1 MSETP
6 RDDVPASE
14 GAPPA
19 PLRLSVLGPVTV
31 RRPEDAPASSSVT
44 QARHLAL
51 FTYLVLARPR
61 GLQPRSTISELLWP
75 GQDEARARRGL
86 RNALYGLR
94 RALGQEVV
102 VSVGE
107 TLIGVPP
114 RAVSCDALD
123 LERGAIA
130 LGGTA
135 LGTCTPL
142 EGLRIDDAPAFMRW
156 LEGERDRLRAM
167 LRAPRTGIAA
177 VAQPD
182 ATGPAPGPSPHSLDP
197 EVHYLRGHYLFLR
210 AAPGGSPEDLEQCRQ
225 QFERALELD
234 PDYALALAGLS
245 NYYAVRA
252 RRGAYAQFH
261 STFARALDY
270 ARRAAD
276 LDHRLAIPHVHF
288 AVGAQYVDGD
298 WDRAGR
304 EFAIAVAKEP
314 DYAEGRRFYGVWL
327 SQVGQREA
335 SLAEMETAAMLEPD
349 IPLILSSLGAARQ
362 ACGDVTGAEHAL
374 RKALAIDPRY
384 QAARLRLVGL
394 LEEEGRWQEAIDERT
409 RPQALPGAADFAA
422 AMSTQEGYA
431 GALRRARAEE
441 ARTIETRLLEHPEP
455 SINDLFAPPVVRL
468 VTLLRLL
475 GESRRAWSW
484 QVQACAANPVMARW
498 FASLPDGASP
508 PR

>member
-1 MSETP
+1 MSDTHGA
-6 RDDVPASE
+6 D
-14 GAPPA
+14 APPA
-19 PLRLSVLGPVTV
+19 DRGLPPVPLRLSVLGPVTV
-31 RRPEDAPASSSVT
+31 RRLDDPAASSSVT

-61 GLQPRSTISELLWP
+61 GLQPRTTVCDLLWP
-75 GQDEARARRGL
+75 GQDAARARRGL

-94 RALGQEVV
+94 QALGQDVV

-107 TLIGVPP
+107 TLVGVPP
-114 RAVSCDALD
+114 SAVSCDALD
-123 LERGAIA
+123 LERGALS
-130 LGGTA
+130 LGATDV
-135 LGTCTPL
+135 GTCTPL
-142 EGLRIDDAPAFMRW
+142 DGLRVDEAPGFMRW

-167 LRAPRTGIAA
+167 LQTPRAGDSPPPPTALASGSA
-177 VAQPD
+177 
-182 ATGPAPGPSPHSLDP
+182 PSPHALDP

-225 QFERALELD
+225 QFERALELA

-245 NYYAVRA
+245 NYYAVLA
-252 RRGAYAQFH
+252 RRGPYAQFH
-261 STFARALDY
+261 ATFGRALEY

-298 WDRAGR
+298 WERAGR

-349 IPLILSSLGAARQ
+349 IPHILSSLGAARL
-362 ACGDVTGAEHAL
+362 ACGDVDGAEHAL
-374 RKALAIDPRY
+374 RKALAIDPRNK
-384 QAARLRLVGL
+384 AARLRLIGL
-394 LEEEGRWQEAIDERT
+394 LEDAGRWKEAADERA
-409 RPQALPGAADFAA
+409 RPPALPGAADFAA
-422 AMSTQEGYA
+422 ALLTPGGYA
-431 GALRRARAEE
+431 ATLRRAWAEE
-441 ARTIETRLLEHPEP
+441 AQEIEARLLEHPEP

-498 FASLPDGASP
+498 FASLPDRPSP
-508 PR
+508 AR

>member
-1 MSETP
+1 MSETHGAETRP
-6 RDDVPASE
+6 GGQGVPLV
-14 GAPPA
+14 

-31 RRPEDAPASSSVT
+31 RRLGDPPASSSVT
-44 QARHLAL
+44 QALHLAL
-51 FTYLVLARPR
+51 FAYLVLARPR
-61 GLQPRSTISELLWP
+61 GLQPRATVSELLWP
-75 GQDEARARRGL
+75 GQEASRARRGL

-94 RALGQEVV
+94 QALGQEAV

-114 RAVSCDALD
+114 SAVSCDALD
-123 LERGAIA
+123 LERGTLS

-142 EGLRIDDAPAFMRW
+142 DGLRVDDAPEFMRW

-167 LRAPRTGIAA
+167 LRAPRGGDAA
-177 VAQPD
+177 VIPPGA
-182 ATGPAPGPSPHSLDP
+182 PASTPSTYALDP

-225 QFERALELD
+225 QFERALELA

-245 NYYAVRA
+245 NYYAVLA
-252 RRGAYAQFH
+252 RRGPYPQFH
-261 STFARALDY
+261 ATFARALEY

-349 IPLILSSLGAARQ
+349 IPHILSSVGAARL

-374 RKALAIDPRY
+374 RKALAIDPRHK
-384 QAARLRLVGL
+384 AARLRLVSL
-394 LEEEGRWQEAIDERT
+394 LEDARRWHDALVERM
-409 RPQALPGAADFAA
+409 RLPALPGAADFAA
-422 AMSTQEGYA
+422 AMSTPDGYA
-431 GALRRARAEE
+431 SALRRAWADE
-441 ARTIETRLLEHPEP
+441 AQEIEARLLEHPEP

-484 QVQACAANPVMARW
+484 QVQACATNPVLARW
-498 FASLPDGASP
+498 FASLPDSP
-508 PR
+508 AAPR

>member
-1 MSETP
+1 M
-6 RDDVPASE
+6 V
-14 GAPPA
+14 

-31 RRPEDAPASSSVT
+31 RRHDDPPASSSVT
-44 QARHLAL
+44 QALHLAL

-61 GLQPRSTISELLWP
+61 GLQSRATVSALLWP
-75 GQDEARARRGL
+75 GQDASRARRGL

-94 RALGQEVV
+94 QALGQDVV

-114 RAVSCDALD
+114 SAVSCDALE
-123 LERGAIA
+123 LERGTLS

-142 EGLRIDDAPAFMRW
+142 DGLRVDEAPAFMQW

-167 LRAPRTGIAA
+167 LRAPRAGDHTASPTPG
-177 VAQPD
+177 VA
-182 ATGPAPGPSPHSLDP
+182 PAPAPSPHSLDP

-225 QFERALELD
+225 QFERALELA

-245 NYYAVRA
+245 NYYAVLA
-252 RRGAYAQFH
+252 RRGPYAQFH
-261 STFARALDY
+261 ATFARALEY

-298 WDRAGR
+298 WERAGR

-349 IPLILSSLGAARQ
+349 IPHILSSLGAARL
-362 ACGDVTGAEHAL
+362 ACGDVTGAENAL
-374 RKALAIDPRY
+374 RKALAIDPRHK
-384 QAARLRLVGL
+384 AARLRLVGL
-394 LEEEGRWQEAIDERT
+394 LEDAGRWQEAVDERT
-409 RPQALPGAADFAA
+409 RAPALPGAA
-422 AMSTQEGYA
+422 
-431 GALRRARAEE
+431 
-441 ARTIETRLLEHPEP
+441 
-455 SINDLFAPPVVRL
+455 
-468 VTLLRLL
+468 
-475 GESRRAWSW
+475 
-484 QVQACAANPVMARW
+484 
-498 FASLPDGASP
+498 
-508 PR
+508 